1 MGSPWKHTWSRVTVL
16 GVAALAVVTA
26 VVVCSTRDSE
36 RPKVDRAQ
44 PRKACAGLLPTA
56 HLASLLP
63 DDSVMRRKQYG
74 TLLEPGHESRAL
86 IDCRLDWSG
95 EGEKGDVGVH
105 VRVEPWGPDDELPPG
120 GDVFP
125 FPYRLPHGFRG
136 AVVIRDMYG
145 DVVNAEALLHVA
157 CPIAARPRRRFPRAA
172 GADGRRRVSPGS
184 RCG

>member
-1 MGSPWKHTWSRVTVL
+1 M
-16 GVAALAVVTA
+16 
-26 VVVCSTRDSE
+26 
-36 RPKVDRAQ
+36 
-44 PRKACAGLLPTA
+44 
-56 HLASLLP
+56 
-63 DDSVMRRKQYG
+63 
-74 TLLEPGHESRAL
+74 
-86 IDCRLDWSG
+86 
-95 EGEKGDVGVH
+95 
-105 VRVEPWGPDDELPPG
+105 
-120 GDVFP
+120 FP

>member
-16 GVAALAVVTA
+16 DVAALAVVTA
-26 VVVCSTRDSE
+26 VAVCSTRDSE
-36 RPKVDRAQ
+36 RPKVDHAQ

-105 VRVEPWGPDDELPPG
+105 VRVEPWGPTTNCRPVATCSPSPTG
-120 GDVFP
+120 C
-125 FPYRLPHGFRG
+125 RTASG
-136 AVVIRDMYG
+136 ARW
-145 DVVNAEALLHVA
+145 
-157 CPIAARPRRRFPRAA
+157 
-172 GADGRRRVSPGS
+172 
-184 RCG
+184 